1 MKEGVKPRRGKEFN
15 LDEGESA
22 IYMREGVQSIRGRE
36 CNLYEQR
43 SAT

>member
-1 MKEGVKPRRGKEFN
+1 MKEGVQPRRGKEFN

-22 IYMREGVQSIRGRE
+22 IYMREGVQPRRGRE
-36 CNLYEQR
+36 CNLYEHG